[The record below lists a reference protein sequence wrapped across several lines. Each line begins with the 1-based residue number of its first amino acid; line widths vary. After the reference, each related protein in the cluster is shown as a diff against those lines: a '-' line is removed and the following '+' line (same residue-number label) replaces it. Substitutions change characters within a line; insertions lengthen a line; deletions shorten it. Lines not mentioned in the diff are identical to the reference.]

1 MPVVRSLHGLVLRL
15 RGEPYSG
22 WLPRGA
28 AAPPGTDTKDVVLD
42 VEIHELEH
50 PESGFLLISSS
61 DDPGLNGDS
70 WHLTLEQALQQAE
83 FQFGIVPSEW
93 RVPSS

>member
-1 MPVVRSLHGLVLRL
+1 MPVVRSLHGLFLRVQ
-15 RGEPYSG
+15 GEPHSG

-28 AAPPGTDTKDVVLD
+28 SPPPDTDTKDVQLD
-42 VEIHELEH
+42 VEIHELDP

-61 DDPGLNGDS
+61 SDPEFNGDS

-83 FQFGIVPSEW
+83 HQFGILPSEW
-93 RVPSS
+93 RAAAS